1 MTSVVV
7 RPEQRIIAYI
17 GLGSNLQQPL
27 EQIRR
32 AFIEL
37 HDIPRSRCLQRS
49 PLYRSPPM
57 GPRDQ
62 PNYVNAVAA
71 LETWLSPQDLLTALQ
86 GIEQSHHRVR
96 ERHWGARTLDLDL
109 LLYGDRVIASADLE
123 VPHPG
128 LTERAFVLYPLRDIA
143 PQLRVPGHGTVAK
156 LAAACDDRGVVKLQ
170 ELVTAAVPRQA
181 GD

>member
-1 MTSVVV
+1 MSAAVQPDQWVT
-7 RPEQRIIAYI
+7 AYI

-27 EQIRR
+27 EQVKR
-32 AFIEL
+32 AFNEL
-37 HDIPRSRCLQRS
+37 HAIPCSRCLQRS

-62 PNYVNAVAA
+62 PDYVNAVAA
-71 LETWLSPQDLLTALQ
+71 LETRLSPQDLLTALQ

-96 ERHWGARTLDLDL
+96 ERRWGARTLDLDL
-109 LLYGDRVIASADLE
+109 LLYGDQVIASADLE

-143 PQLRVPGHGTVAK
+143 PRLRVPGHGPVSR
-156 LAAACDDRGVVKLQ
+156 LAAACNGQGVVKMQ
-170 ELVTAAVPRQA
+170 EPAVATAARGSSQ
-181 GD
+181 